1 MEDEWPG
8 LRPAEP
14 AVERNQ
20 LLEGA
25 ALFQLRVVKAV
36 HEDVRRVREAVGAH
50 EVASCIRAE
59 RLEWIVALDYA
70 LCEVVRTVRA
80 QRDGPVRR
88 RVHQGEAD
96 VLVFAQRRQQER
108 MPLLDLLERE
118 PPRFVRQ

>member
-1 MEDEWPG
+1 MEEERRG

-20 LLEGA
+20 LFESA

-50 EVASCIRAE
+50 EVAPRIRAE
-59 RLEWIVALDYA
+59 RLEWIVALDYT
-70 LCEVVRTVRA
+70 LCEVVRTLRA
-80 QRDGPVRR
+80 QRDGPAGR

-96 VLVFAQRRQQER
+96 VLVVAQRRQ
-108 MPLLDLLERE
+108 
-118 PPRFVRQ
+118 